1 MILRSLLGALMF
13 LAIAQPAVA
22 HEGETHVTATYSP
35 VPISNPVGESS
46 PMVTALAAGGIVL
59 VGGAGIYI
67 YRIIRKGL

>member
-1 MILRSLLGALMF
+1 MIGRILLWCLMLLAL
-13 LAIAQPAVA
+13 AQPALA
-22 HEGETHVTATYSP
+22 HEGESHVTATFSP
-35 VPISNPVGESS
+35 VPVSDPVGESN